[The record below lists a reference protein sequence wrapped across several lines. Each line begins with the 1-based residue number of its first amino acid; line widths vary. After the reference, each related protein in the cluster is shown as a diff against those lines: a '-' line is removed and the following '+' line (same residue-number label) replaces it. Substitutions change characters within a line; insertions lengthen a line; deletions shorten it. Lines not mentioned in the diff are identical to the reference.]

1 MPKTALSPVYR
12 KILKR
17 TKKISGVTTPK
28 AMPGRKKGR
37 T

>member
-1 MPKTALSPVYR
+1 MKLKLGAHHP

-17 TKKISGVTTPK
+17 TKRITGVVTPK